1 MEAEEE
7 VEDELKEEGLDEEEA
22 EAREEDEDWL
32 DDDEGRVP
40 TVVAE
45 RVRWPKAEVFL

>member
-22 EAREEDEDWL
+22 EAREEDEL
-32 DDDEGRVP
+32 VPPADEL
-40 TVVAE
+40 E
-45 RVRWPKAEVFL
+45 D